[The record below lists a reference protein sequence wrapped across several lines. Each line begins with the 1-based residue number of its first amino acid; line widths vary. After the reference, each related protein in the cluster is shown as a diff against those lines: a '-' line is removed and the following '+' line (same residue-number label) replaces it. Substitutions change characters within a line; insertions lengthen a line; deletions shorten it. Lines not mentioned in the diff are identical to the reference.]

1 MNLLQRWF
9 LRLQRCI
16 IEPIE
21 MLYIIQHN
29 IMKNEVLKEIL
40 ARCAY
45 ARYYNAFIFILC
57 DVL

>member
-45 ARYYNAFIFILC
+45 ARY
-57 DVL
+57 